1 MEGLQL
7 QIRLLWAAVLCAE
20 HKKNVLYAGL
30 LNNACSLHRRVG
42 IIQVQDAQTGGH
54 ETV

>member
-7 QIRLLWAAVLCAE
+7 QIRLLWAAVLST
-20 HKKNVLYAGL
+20 KKNVLYAGL